1 MKKTLISL
9 CAFLL
14 GNLAFGQAPQAPLA
28 DRNYADLLSKSLRF
42 FDAQAC
48 GPNVSTYS
56 SFDWRGACHVNDGN
70 TVIGE
75 SATYNLTGGWH
86 DAGDHVKFNYP
97 MSFAVYSLA
106 SLYVD
111 YRAQIDATGNREA
124 LLKHLRFVGDYMIKC
139 HPEPNKY
146 VIQIATGER
155 DHRQPWQV
163 PETNTYQRR
172 VYFADLGQPNTNLAC
187 SNAAAFASLSMAFR
201 GVDNN
206 YSAKL
211 LQHARD
217 LYNFGYR
224 NQRSYNAN
232 TELPSY
238 EFNLYKDNNDFQD
251 EIMIGAAWLYR
262 ATGEQRYR
270 NELDAAYAAK
280 GNYLGG
286 WAPGWGDYHYDAV
299 FQMARAT
306 GEAKYRNAVGRYV
319 TGVLNG
325 SEGRVSPGGMWYVRA
340 SADGFHLPGTLNLA
354 NLVYQYA
361 DLVGSSDPN
370 YQRMRAFTFSQI
382 NYTLGDNP
390 RNSSYVVDFGNNF
403 PRITHHRS
411 ASAGNGNAPQD
422 PRILTGALVMGPLG
436 NDQYLNTR
444 SEIKCTEPALGNNAS
459 LALAATLMVKE
470 TGGTAPPPSTGN
482 VTVRARG
489 TTGSEQIEI
498 RYKDQRAGA
507 IITLSTSFQEYS
519 VPVANPNGNFKVAFL
534 NDNGSRDVEVDWL
547 TVGTTR
553 RQAETRSINTAV
565 WQNNS
570 CGGSNS
576 SLMNCNG
583 YIDFGTLSALGS
595 NAPIGQTI
603 WLRSLSAER
612 YLTANLDQAGS
623 PLTASWATSVQDWE
637 RFEVV
642 SAQQGRVA
650 LRSVANS
657 QYVAVENSRADKLL
671 RANRAAVGGWEQYEW
686 VSNSDGT
693 VSLRALVNGRY
704 VRVTASGAVRATSAE
719 ITAEAKFSWGTSS
732 TARTGAMAD
741 KERVVPGG
749 AWQEPFRVYP
759 NPAAEHL
766 TVEAEGQEA
775 YQIMI
780 YDLSGR
786 KVLERDALQG
796 SSALDVSDLRPGVY
810 LLKLRDSEQHE
821 LRQRILIE

>member
-75 SATYNLTGGWH
+75 NATYNLTGGWH

-163 PETNTYQRR
+163 PEVNTYQRR

-238 EFNLYKDNNDFQD
+238 EFNLYKDNNDFHD

-306 GEAKYRNAVGRYV
+306 GDAKYRNAVGRYV

-436 NDQYLNTR
+436 NDQYLDTR

-459 LALAATLMVKE
+459 LALIATLMVKE
-470 TGGTAPPPSTGN
+470 TGGTAPPPPSTGN

-498 RYKDQRAGA
+498 RYNDQRVGDR
-507 IITLSTSFQEYS
+507 ITLSTSFKEYK
-519 VPVANPNGNFKVAFL
+519 VQVNNPNGNFKVAFI
-534 NDNGSRDVEVDWL
+534 NDNGPRNAEVDWL
-547 TVGTTR
+547 QVGTTR
-553 RQAETRSINTAV
+553 HQAETRSTNTAV

-583 YIDFGTLSALGS
+583 YIDFGTLSSAASGS
-595 NAPIGQTI
+595 IVIRARGTCGSETMTLRIGGQDVKT
-603 WLRSLSAER
+603 WTNLSAS
-612 YLTANLDQAGS
+612 LTNYTYAGYS
-623 PLTASWATSVQDWE
+623 G
-637 RFEVV
+637 
-642 SAQQGRVA
+642 GRVQV
-650 LRSVANS
+650 RFTN
-657 QYVAVENSRADKLL
+657 
-671 RANRAAVGGWEQYEW
+671 
-686 VSNSDGT
+686 DGT
-693 VSLRALVNGRY
+693 
-704 VRVTASGAVRATSAE
+704 
-719 ITAEAKFSWGTSS
+719 TSS
-732 TARTGAMAD
+732 GCDRNLIVDRIT
-741 KERVVPGG
+741 VCGG
-749 AWQEPFRVYP
+749 ALQAENATRNGCGSEEWLYCNGNFDFGTVGCGSARVASSTTKFLGEEVGANESAWFSSYP
-759 NPAAEHL
+759 NPASEQLTVQGSGDYGVVLYDLMGRPVMRHEHL
-766 TVEAEGQEA
+766 
-775 YQIMI
+775 
-780 YDLSGR
+780 
-786 KVLERDALQG
+786 QG
-796 SSALDVSDLRPGVY
+796 KAQLDITHLRPGVY
-810 LLKLRDSEQHE
+810 VVTMSDGVQADLQ
-821 LRQRILIE
+821 QRLVVE